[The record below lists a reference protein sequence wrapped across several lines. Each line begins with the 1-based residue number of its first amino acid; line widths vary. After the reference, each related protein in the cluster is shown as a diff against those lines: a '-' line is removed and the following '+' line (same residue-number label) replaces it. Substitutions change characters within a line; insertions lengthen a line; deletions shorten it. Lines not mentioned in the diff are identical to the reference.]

1 MAAQASFVNV
11 RCAVQ
16 TFAAE
21 NNSAAVIS
29 VTVVAAVSCR
39 ARDAVENSVS
49 PRIRAA
55 ARRGN
60 ERRICMDEGYAR
72 SRGRTKKATET
83 CDMLVSMTH
92 SNVLSIRAHFVELIM
107 LMTVVLWTAGCGS
120 PSGGASES

>member
-21 NNSAAVIS
+21 KNSAAVIS
-29 VTVVAAVSCR
+29 VTFVAAVSCR
-39 ARDAVENSVS
+39 AKDAVEHSVT

-55 ARRGN
+55 ARREN

-72 SRGRTKKATET
+72 IRGHPCGPVGGCADPFEVG
-83 CDMLVSMTH
+83 DAGEPV
-92 SNVLSIRAHFVELIM
+92 IRILDVEHEI
-107 LMTVVLWTAGCGS
+107 AGEEDDQV
-120 PSGGASES
+120 A